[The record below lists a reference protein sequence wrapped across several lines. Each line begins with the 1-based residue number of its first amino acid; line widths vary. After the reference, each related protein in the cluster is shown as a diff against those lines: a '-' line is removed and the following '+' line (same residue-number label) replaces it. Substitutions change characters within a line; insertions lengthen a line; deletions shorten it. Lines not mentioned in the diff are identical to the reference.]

1 LDWAPV
7 TNIEKLHVKWHVPS
21 DEETECAIDLFKSA
35 AEYKLGRIKELLT
48 KIEAPTTEQKKASAD
63 WADDLR
69 ESLKYLVSSMLSSI
83 PLYQRCPRPEE
94 WDVKREEV
102 AVLQAPSPVDPME
115 VDQPDIEEDEA
126 GEDDDDDD
134 PDADAATGRSH
145 KYVDGLINRPLTTE
159 QTELLKYIY
168 KNIGTALF
176 DVAQY
181 LWSHRPNDMQ
191 SFIELST
198 VYLPVYLANGRQYI
212 VGCILKACLV
222 SMT

>member
-1 LDWAPV
+1 MDWAPF
-7 TNIEKLHVKWHVPS
+7 TNIEKLDVKWHVPS
-21 DEETECAIDLFKSA
+21 EEETECAIDLFRSA
-35 AEYKLGRIKELLT
+35 AEYKLDRIKELLANV
-48 KIEAPTTEQKKASAD
+48 EAPTSEQKKSLAD
-63 WADDLR
+63 WSDDIR

-94 WDVKREEV
+94 WDVKREGV
-102 AVLQAPSPVDPME
+102 PQAPSPVDSMD

-145 KYVDGLINRPLTTE
+145 KYVDGLINRPLTPE
-159 QTELLKYIY
+159 QTELLMNIY
-168 KNIGTALF
+168 KEIGITLL

-181 LWSHRPNDMQ
+181 LWSRRPNDLQ

-198 VYLPVYLANGRQYI
+198 VYLPV
-212 VGCILKACLV
+212 
-222 SMT
+222 